1 MPSLCVTT
9 AMVATHRTIFL
20 TRLNSTGLHERFAMD
35 VMETVLFFHAR
46 RQIHLR
52 RQLRKGVEG
61 GGICARLIQEI
72 SWSHLS

>member
-1 MPSLCVTT
+1 
-9 AMVATHRTIFL
+9 
-20 TRLNSTGLHERFAMD
+20 MD